1 MKQEY
6 SKLSEEEL
14 FEVMKKDVIENM
26 WEWGYQNETSRD
38 FETSQD

>member
-38 FETSQD
+38 SEISQD